1 MIGRTGKWRIMTAQ
15 QQKKMLLAASTG
27 GHLAQLVRLAP
38 DLGAA
43 PDSLWVTFRTPQSE
57 SLLRGKRVHYV
68 PYVRPRD
75 YVGAMRA
82 AAHVRRLIRRES
94 FDQAVS
100 TGAALAVSALPF
112 AWLRGI
118 PTLYIESVS
127 RVNGPSASG
136 RILAVLRCAE
146 LRTQHPN
153 WAGGRWRTHESV
165 LSTYSVGVRE
175 PIESPRLFVTL
186 GTIEGYRFDSLVDAV
201 LDSGLAD
208 DRTVWQLGYTH
219 RTDLPGDVSR
229 FVSADEFAKHVRDA
243 DVVISHAG
251 VGTILQLLDSGV
263 FPVLATR
270 RRDRNE
276 HVDDH
281 QAQIADMVNRL
292 GVGIASETPELDAAT
307 IIEASARFIDNGASA
322 RGRQTEGT
330 PIR

>member
-1 MIGRTGKWRIMTAQ
+1 
-15 QQKKMLLAASTG
+15 MLLAASTG

-38 DLGAA
+38 DLGAG

-75 YVGAMRA
+75 VAGAMRA

-112 AWLRGI
+112 ARLRGI

-136 RILAVLRCAE
+136 RILAALRCSE
-146 LRTQHPN
+146 MRTQHPS
-153 WAGGRWRTHESV
+153 WAGGRWKTHKSV
-165 LSTYSVGVRE
+165 LATYSVGERE
-175 PIESPRLFVTL
+175 RVESPRLFVTL

-201 LDSGLAD
+201 LGSGLAD
-208 DRTVWQLGYTH
+208 DRTVWQLGFT
-219 RTDLPGDVSR
+219 RRSDLPGEVSQ

-251 VGTILQLLDSGV
+251 VGTILQLLDMGV

-281 QAQIADMVNRL
+281 QAQIADTVNRL
-292 GVGIASETPELDAAT
+292 GVGIARETPGLDAAT
-307 IIEASARFIDNGASA
+307 IIEASARFIDHGASD

>member
-1 MIGRTGKWRIMTAQ
+1 MADRQT
-15 QQKKMLLAASTG
+15 KKMLLAASTG

-38 DLGAA
+38 DLGAG

-75 YVGAMRA
+75 YVGAARA
-82 AAHVRRLIRRES
+82 AAHVRRLIRGER

-100 TGAALAVSALPF
+100 TGAALAVSALPY
-112 AWLRGI
+112 ARLRGI

-127 RVNGPSASG
+127 RVNGPSTSG
-136 RILAVLRCAE
+136 RILAALRCTE
-146 LRTQHPN
+146 LRTQHPR
-153 WAGGRWRTHESV
+153 WAHGRWKVHQSV
-165 LSTYSVGVRE
+165 LSTYSVGQRE
-175 PIESPRLFVTL
+175 GTESPRLFVTL

-208 DRTVWQLGYTH
+208 DRTVWQLGYTQ
-219 RTDLPGDVSR
+219 RSDLPGQVSR
-229 FVSADEFAKHVRDA
+229 FVSADEFAGHVRDA

-251 VGTILQLLDSGV
+251 VGTILQLLEMGV

-270 RRDRNE
+270 RRERHE

-281 QAQIADMVNRL
+281 QAQIAGTVNRL
-292 GVGIASETPELDAAT
+292 GVGIACETTELDAAT
-307 IIEASARFIDNGASA
+307 IIEASARFIDLGASE
-322 RGRQTEGT
+322 RETEEA